1 MEKKN
6 KRGWTPLVFADDSSE
21 TRVWNEYQN
30 LFHEKICFHEFR
42 FVFLFFILAFQV
54 VASHVGVPHDGFVIV
69 KVVSQQRWH
78 RSLSWRW
85 LPWWSRFGVR
95 GFTFCHGRCSR
106 GGWFSGEAGTSMV
119 VRLVVYDTVLGGEG
133 GGGGELGWVVVV
145 EVQGDVESFVVMVEA
160 KIFKMQNI
168 SLLTWKMAN
177 LIS

>member
-1 MEKKN
+1 
-6 KRGWTPLVFADDSSE
+6 
-21 TRVWNEYQN
+21 
-30 LFHEKICFHEFR
+30 
-42 FVFLFFILAFQV
+42 
-54 VASHVGVPHDGFVIV
+54 
-69 KVVSQQRWH
+69 
-78 RSLSWRW
+78 
-85 LPWWSRFGVR
+85 
-95 GFTFCHGRCSR
+95 
-106 GGWFSGEAGTSMV
+106 MV